1 MTDPV
6 INSSFARS
14 PSGVGLVTVVIGSD
28 DKRLTDTIARLE
40 ATQKQL
46 ETAIRRIEQLEK
58 PKPEPVPLEELIC
71 PKDKPVGDPKKIV
84 TMTDAIFKQLKI
96 GDRVKLKSK
105 LTAAEKYD
113 TNTHYGWSVTK
124 DAMLGQQWFIIVT
137 VLDHGVKFR
146 DSLLSFH
153 KSNLELAEIPID
165 RLEKIKTED
174 SERSDEDAS
183 KNSKKIITMTDA
195 VFKQLKPG
203 YRVKLKSTLTLV
215 EKEKTSKFFG
225 WYTEKTE
232 MLGNWFE
239 IKEIVNADYVLLEL
253 GRGAWSF
260 HKSNLASAELP

>member
-1 MTDPV
+1 MAFLDLAELSV
-6 INSSFARS
+6 
-14 PSGVGLVTVVIGSD
+14 D
-28 DKRLTDTIARLE
+28 
-40 ATQKQL
+40 
-46 ETAIRRIEQLEK
+46 RIEQLEK

-165 RLEKIKTED
+165 RLE
-174 SERSDEDAS
+174 RSDEDAS
-183 KNSKKIITMTDA
+183 KSSKKIVTMTDA